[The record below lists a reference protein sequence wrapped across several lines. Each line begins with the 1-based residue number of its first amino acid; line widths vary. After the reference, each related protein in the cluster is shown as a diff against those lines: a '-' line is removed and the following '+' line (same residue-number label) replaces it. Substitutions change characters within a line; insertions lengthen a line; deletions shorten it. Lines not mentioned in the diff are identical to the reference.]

1 MNKFDDI
8 EKQALCS
15 HSSRSQEVLFGQ
27 RTGDRICNQCGK
39 VFAVSLGENVIPVE
53 YRDEMISSSHALMI
67 ALRINKNLK
76 LMRDVKTGWRE
87 EVYRWAVVDKITN
100 EPFLP
105 VLSEIAESAV
115 SSGFVKV

>member
-1 MNKFDDI
+1 MKKFDDI

-39 VFAVSLGENVIPVE
+39 LFAVSLGENVIPID
-53 YRDEMISSSHALMI
+53 YRNEMILSTHALMV

-76 LMRDVKTGWRE
+76 LMRDVKTGWG
-87 EVYRWAVVDKITN
+87 EVYRWAVVDKLTN
-100 EPFLP
+100 NPFLP

-115 SSGFVKV
+115 SSGFIVA